1 MGSSF
6 ESVIKEHLELRR
18 RNARLESRLPLDRY
32 RTEETT
38 NHSLFRA
45 EAEARETEPDVF
57 VPDWSAREAR
67 ETALE
72 SWLVRDPPSFDWGD

>member
-6 ESVIKEHLELRR
+6 DSVINEHLELRR
-18 RNARLESRLPLDRY
+18 RNARLESELPLDRY

-45 EAEARETEPDVF
+45 EAEARQTEPEEF
-57 VPDWSAREAR
+57 EPDWSARDAR
-67 ETALE
+67 EAALE
-72 SWLVRDPPSFDWGD
+72 SWVVREAPTFDWGD